1 MIVSL
6 VARRCGRVVSAGDDG
21 LLRANS
27 DRDADSPS
35 MLRFESHGRRTP
47 WGDHVRYG
55 DDVAVKIKA
64 RSGKWRYIDVVK
76 KAPAAKPATERRAA
90 PLVARAQWEE
100 RDSTWQKL
108 RVLGF
113 CELGGVP
120 LRAGDKF
127 FLRAVGA
134 AANLKTDVDPSDDD
148 GDDDDDDDDDERVV
162 CAGVGDARGESEAIE
177 ALKR

>member
-76 KAPAAKPATERRAA
+76 KAPAAKPERR
-90 PLVARAQWEE
+90 PDPDRSPRRWPGTVR
-100 RDSTWQKL
+100 K
-108 RVLGF
+108 
-113 CELGGVP
+113 
-120 LRAGDKF
+120 
-127 FLRAVGA
+127 
-134 AANLKTDVDPSDDD
+134 KTT
-148 GDDDDDDDDDERVV
+148 
-162 CAGVGDARGESEAIE
+162 
-177 ALKR
+177 